1 MPPIHAPLAPLSVY
15 AARREKVFAQLGA
28 RSLVLPAAP
37 PARRSRD
44 TDYPYRPDSE
54 VRWLCGSIE
63 PDTVVVLRGHAT
75 EERFVIFTRDRDPD
89 AELWAGPRLGVEGAR
104 ELHGADAAYPI
115 EELDERLPAM
125 LDGSAAVG
133 FRLGEGRDAES
144 EVLAALRHAR
154 ERGARRGSG
163 PRAVF
168 DPGVVLD
175 DLRLIKDDWELARMR
190 EAVALTVDA
199 FREVAPMM
207 RSGAGEWQVQ
217 GRLDGAF
224 RAGGGEGPAY
234 ESIVG
239 GGANA
244 CVLHYVRN
252 DRAFEAGELVLIDAG
267 ASVAGYAADLTRTFP
282 VDGRFTPEARAVYEV
297 VDRARA
303 AAVAAVRPGATM
315 AAVHEAAVAVIVAGL
330 REVGVLDEDDDEA
343 GEEDGQGTAA
353 ERSECSEPQSY
364 RRFFPHQTSHWLG
377 LDVHDVG
384 DYARDG
390 QSRRLEPGMVL
401 TIEPGL
407 YFGEAGVE
415 AADGRADRFR
425 GIGVRLEDD
434 VLVTADGH
442 EVLTAAMPTDAEAIA
457 ALVAGR

>member
-15 AARREKVFAQLGA
+15 AARRERVFAQLGDRA
-28 RSLVLPAAP
+28 LVLPAAP

-63 PDTVVVLRGHAT
+63 PDTVVVLLGHAP
-75 EERFVIFTRDRDPD
+75 EERFVIFTRDRNPD

-104 ELHGADAAYPI
+104 RLHGADAAFPI
-115 EELDERLPAM
+115 EELDERLPEL
-125 LDGSAAVG
+125 LDGSEAVG
-133 FRLGEGRDAES
+133 YRLGEDRLGET
-144 EVLAALRHAR
+144 EVLDALQYAR
-154 ERGARRGSG
+154 ERGARRGTG

-168 DPGVVLD
+168 DPGVLLD
-175 DLRLIKDDWELARMR
+175 DLRLIKDEWEVARMR
-190 EAVALTVDA
+190 EAVALTVAA
-199 FREVAPMM
+199 FREVAPMIHG
-207 RSGAGEWQVQ
+207 GAGEWQVQ

-239 GGANA
+239 SGANA

-252 DRAFEAGELVLIDAG
+252 DRVLQAGELVLIDAG

-282 VDGRFTPEARAVYEV
+282 VDGRFTPEARAIYEV

-303 AAVAAVRPGATM
+303 AAVATVKPGATM
-315 AAVHEAAVAVIVAGL
+315 AAVHEAAVAVIVEGL
-330 REVGVLDEDDDEA
+330 RGLGVLEEE
-343 GEEDGQGTAA
+343 GEGSDGA
-353 ERSECSEPQSY
+353 EGADPSAYQRWY
-364 RRFFPHQTSHWLG
+364 PHQTSHWLG

-390 QSRRLEPGMVL
+390 RSRLLEPGMVL
-401 TIEPGL
+401 TVEPGL
-407 YFGEAGVE
+407 YFGAAGV
-415 AADGRADRFR
+415 AAAEGRADRFR

-434 VLVTADGH
+434 VLVTPDGH
-442 EVLTAAMPTDAEAIA
+442 EVLTAAMPTDAEAVA
-457 ALVAGR
+457 ALVAEAGG

>member
-1 MPPIHAPLAPLSVY
+1 MPPIHSPLAPLAVY
-15 AARREKVFAQLGA
+15 AARQERVFELLGDRA
-28 RSLVLPAAP
+28 LVLPAAL

-54 VRWLCGSIE
+54 LRWVCGSTE
-63 PDTVVVLRGHAT
+63 PDTVVVLRGHAA
-75 EERFVIFTRDRDPD
+75 EERFVIFTRERDPD

-104 ELHGADAAYPI
+104 ERHGADAVFPI
-115 EELDERLPAM
+115 DELDERLPAL
-125 LDGSAAVG
+125 LDGSATVG
-133 FRLGEGRDAES
+133 YRLGEGRAAES
-144 EVLAALRHAR
+144 EVLAALHHAR
-154 ERGARRGSG
+154 ERGARRGTG

-175 DLRLIKDDWELARMR
+175 DLRLIKDAWELARMR
-190 EAVALTVDA
+190 EAVALTVEA
-199 FREVAPMM
+199 FREAAPMI

-239 GGANA
+239 SGANA

-252 DRAFEAGELVLIDAG
+252 DRVFEPGDLVLIDAG
-267 ASVAGYAADLTRTFP
+267 AAMAGYAADLTRTLP

-303 AAVAAVRPGATM
+303 AAVAAAMPGSTVAH
-315 AAVHEAAVAVIVAGL
+315 VHQAAVAVLVEGL
-330 REVGVLDEDDDEA
+330 RELGVLDGSGA
-343 GEEDGQGTAA
+343 GEGEEVGEDAPDA
-353 ERSECSEPQSY
+353 Y
-364 RRFFPHQTSHWLG
+364 RRWYPHQTSHWLG

-390 QSRRLEPGMVL
+390 GSRVLEPGMVL
-401 TIEPGL
+401 TVEPGL

-415 AADGRADRFR
+415 AAEGRADRFR

-434 VLVTADGH
+434 VVITIDGP
-442 EVLTAAMPTDAEAIA
+442 EVLTRAMPTDPDAVA
-457 ALVAGR
+457 ALVAGA

>member
-1 MPPIHAPLAPLSVY
+1 MPPIHAPLAPPSVY
-15 AARREKVFAQLGA
+15 AARRTRVFDLLGDRA
-28 RSLVLPAAP
+28 LVLPAAP
-37 PARRSRD
+37 HARRSRD
-44 TDYPYRPDSE
+44 TEYPYRPDSE
-54 VRWLCGSIE
+54 VRWLCGSDA
-63 PDTVVVLRGHAT
+63 PDTVVVLLGHAE
-75 EERFVIFTRDRDPD
+75 EERFVIFTRERDPE

-115 EELDERLPAM
+115 AELDERLPTM
-125 LDGSAAVG
+125 LEGCAAVG
-133 FRLGEGRDAES
+133 YRLGEGRTAEA
-144 EVLAALRHAR
+144 EVRAALRHAR
-154 ERGARRGSG
+154 ERGARRGTG
-163 PRAVF
+163 PRALF

-175 DLRLIKDDWELARMR
+175 DLRLIKDEWEIARMR
-190 EAVALTVDA
+190 EAATLTVEA
-199 FREVAPMM
+199 FREVAPMI
-207 RSGAGEWQVQ
+207 RSEAGEWQVQ

-252 DRAFEAGELVLIDAG
+252 DRAFEPGELVLIDAG

-303 AAVAAVRPGATM
+303 AAVAAVEPGATM

-330 REVGVLDEDDDEA
+330 RELGVLEGPTE
-343 GEEDGQGTAA
+343 GETT
-353 ERSECSEPQSY
+353 PW
-364 RRFFPHQTSHWLG
+364 RRFYPHQTSHWLG

-401 TIEPGL
+401 TVEPGL
-407 YFGEAGVE
+407 YFGDAGVD
-415 AADGRADRFR
+415 AAEGRADRFR
-425 GIGVRLEDD
+425 GIGVRIEDD

-442 EVLTAAMPTDAEAIA
+442 EVLTAAMPTDPEAVA
-457 ALVAGR
+457 ALVAGG

>member
-15 AARREKVFAQLGA
+15 AARRARVFDLLGDRA
-28 RSLVLPAAP
+28 LVLPAAAH
-37 PARRSRD
+37 ARRSRD
-44 TDYPYRPDSE
+44 TEYPYRPDSE
-54 VRWLCGSIE
+54 VRWLCGSE
-63 PDTVVVLRGHAT
+63 ESDTVVVLLGHAD
-75 EERFVIFTRDRDPD
+75 EERFVIFTRERDPE

-115 EELDERLPAM
+115 DELDERLPAM
-125 LDGSAAVG
+125 LDGCAAVG
-133 FRLGEGRDAES
+133 YRLAEGRRAEP
-144 EVLAALRHAR
+144 EVRAALRHAR
-154 ERGARRGSG
+154 ERGARRGTG
-163 PRAVF
+163 PRALF
-168 DPGVVLD
+168 DPGEVLD
-175 DLRLIKDDWELARMR
+175 DLRLIKDEWEIARMR
-190 EAVALTVDA
+190 EAAALTVDA
-199 FREVAPMM
+199 FREVAPMI

-252 DRAFEAGELVLIDAG
+252 DRAFEPGELVLIDAG

-303 AAVAAVRPGATM
+303 AAVTAVRPGATM

-330 REVGVLDEDDDEA
+330 RELGVLEEPA
-343 GEEDGQGTAA
+343 EGETT
-353 ERSECSEPQSY
+353 PW
-364 RRFFPHQTSHWLG
+364 RRFYPHQTSHWLG

-390 QSRRLEPGMVL
+390 QSRPLEPGMVL
-401 TIEPGL
+401 TVEPGL
-407 YFGEAGVE
+407 YFGEAGVDTAE
-415 AADGRADRFR
+415 GRADRFR

-442 EVLTAAMPTDAEAIA
+442 EVLTAVMPTDPEAVA
-457 ALVAGR
+457 ALVAGG